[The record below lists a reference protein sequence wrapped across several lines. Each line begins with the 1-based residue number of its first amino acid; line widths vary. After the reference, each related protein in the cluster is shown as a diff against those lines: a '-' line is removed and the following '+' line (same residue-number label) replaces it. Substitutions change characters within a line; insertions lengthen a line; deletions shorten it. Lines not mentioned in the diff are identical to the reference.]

1 MPLALMP
8 GTVLHELVSLRPLE
22 QAQVLGLLLDRWKGG
37 EHEPY
42 WAERLT
48 LESCRLGLEQIQ
60 RPGDDLLRELSR
72 DRWRTP
78 LRDSFLEAV
87 SLHGVKP
94 PGIGLIPSV
103 FRIEAL
109 RHERLASTVR
119 RAAALER
126 VVPRLIDHLA
136 SCYLAAVSETLDLE
150 GLRRL
155 NIWLDEARR
164 ERERVRGMVSAF
176 KKAPMPLRSYPPDGF
191 DASME
196 LIGQALECFDVRA
209 LRGRSSAKEGLRRL
223 ILQAAE
229 SLEGELAGLMRDKL
243 EDPDFAGSVE
253 EKKLQDLLGYWN
265 WGKPDFWTDPKTIT
279 STDRRKPDR

>member
-1 MPLALMP
+1 MPLALPP

-48 LESCRLGLEQIQ
+48 LESGRLGLEEIQ
-60 RPGDDLLRELSR
+60 RPGDDLLKELSR
-72 DRWRTP
+72 DRWRAP
-78 LRDSFLEAV
+78 LRESFLEAV

-126 VVPRLIDHLA
+126 AVPRLIDRLA

-155 NIWLDEARR
+155 NIWSDEARR
-164 ERERVRGMVSAF
+164 ERERVRWMVSDF

-191 DASME
+191 DAPLE
-196 LIGQALECFDVRA
+196 LIDQVIERFDVRA
-209 LRGRSSAKEGLRRL
+209 LRGRSFTKEDFRRL
-223 ILQAAE
+223 ILRAAE
-229 SLEGELAGLMRDKL
+229 SLEEGLADLMRDKL
-243 EDPDFAGSVE
+243 ENPNFAGSDR
-253 EKKLQDLLGYWN
+253 EKKLQNLLGYWN
-265 WGKPDFWTDPKTIT
+265 WSLPRYWMGQA
-279 STDRRKPDR
+279 RER